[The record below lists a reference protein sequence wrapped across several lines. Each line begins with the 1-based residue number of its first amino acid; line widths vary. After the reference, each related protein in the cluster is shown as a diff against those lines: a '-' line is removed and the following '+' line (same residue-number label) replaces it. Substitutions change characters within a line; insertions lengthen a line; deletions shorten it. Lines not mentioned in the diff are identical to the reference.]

1 MHRQIHILCLVFDM
15 NSLMASYR
23 LVFFSDALHLSLG
36 TSRTHHHCS
45 LGRCHPHTVVLSH
58 TRTHS
63 SSLTHAS
70 VATNCSVLNHP
81 IGSIIGSTLLLGLEI
96 EKFKMRRLRW
106 RREVL
111 VNVRAAHGTN
121 TTRASSAWCAC
132 SRVSCPSI
140 DTTRPSLVSAPR
152 LWLVIVESSID

>member
-1 MHRQIHILCLVFDM
+1 M
-15 NSLMASYR
+15 
-23 LVFFSDALHLSLG
+23 
-36 TSRTHHHCS
+36 
-45 LGRCHPHTVVLSH
+45 
-58 TRTHS
+58 HS

-81 IGSIIGSTLLLGLEI
+81 IGSIIGFTLLLGLGI
-96 EKFKMRRLRW
+96 EKFKTWRLSW

-111 VNVRAAHGTN
+111 VNVRAAHDTN

-152 LWLVIVESSID
+152 LWLVIVESNIDQLLVYVTSTFIVGSVIYVIT

>member
-1 MHRQIHILCLVFDM
+1 MHTL
-15 NSLMASYR
+15 
-23 LVFFSDALHLSLG
+23 
-36 TSRTHHHCS
+36 
-45 LGRCHPHTVVLSH
+45 VLSH
-58 TRTHS
+58 TRLFFLEKEDDDPRPLH
-63 SSLTHAS
+63 LGVTHAS

-81 IGSIIGSTLLLGLEI
+81 IGSIIGFTLLLGLEI
-96 EKFKMRRLRW
+96 EKFKTRRLRW

-152 LWLVIVESSID
+152 LWLVIPESNID